1 MGSLYILLVVFAITT
16 TALLVKFA
24 VRRQIES
31 LDLAFS
37 MFVVSTVLGGGI
49 LWVAWPVK
57 ITFDSVV
64 HAVLA
69 GVGGSG
75 AVVAFNLAL
84 ERGHFGFSNA
94 IYRSAFILPVVY
106 SLVFMNGVLNTSTA
120 LGILCI
126 LIAIFLMSWST
137 GSFTKGGQFRWFML
151 IMTAFL
157 LSGVPRIAQNLT
169 VSRGEDKYFYA
180 FVSYATGAAVLGI
193 AILWK
198 RKFRGISLA
207 WGTGLAVASYI
218 GVFCTLKALEH
229 LKVEIVFPITLAGP
243 VILGILF
250 SVFFFKEKINL
261 RGWGGVLLG
270 LGGIAILAIW
280 K

>member
-1 MGSLYILLVVFAITT
+1 MGWFFIILVVCAITT

-37 MFVVSTVLGGGI
+37 MFVVSTALGGGI
-49 LWVAWPVK
+49 LWLAWPVN
-57 ITFDSVV
+57 ITFNSVV

-69 GVGGSG
+69 GIGGSG

-94 IYRSAFILPVVY
+94 IYRSAFVLPVIY
-106 SLVFMNGVLNTSTA
+106 SLVFMNGVLKSTIA
-120 LGILCI
+120 LGIMCI
-126 LIAIFLMSWST
+126 LVAIFLMSWST
-137 GSFTKGGQFRWFML
+137 GSFAKGGQFRWFLL

-180 FVSYATGAAVLGI
+180 FVSYAAGAAVLGI

-198 RKFRGISLA
+198 RKFRGMSLA
-207 WGTGLAVASYI
+207 WGSGLAVASYI
-218 GVFCTLKALEH
+218 GVFSTLKALEF
-229 LKVEIVFPITLAGP
+229 LKAEIVFPITLAGP

-250 SVFFFKEKINL
+250 SVFFFREKINL
-261 RGWGGVLLG
+261 CGWGGVLLG
-270 LGGIAILAIW
+270 LCGIAVLAIW